1 MRTLLSPG
9 GVEVNASDE
18 NAKRLIACGFTEQ
31 PEDSKQAAKPKAAR
45 KAPAKTTTKRKA

>member
-1 MRTLLSPG
+1 MRSLLSPG

-18 NAKRLIACGFTEQ
+18 DAERLIACGFTE
-31 PEDSKQAAKPKAAR
+31 PEESKSAAKPKPKP

>member
-18 NAKRLIACGFTEQ
+18 DVARLIACGFTE
-31 PEDSKQAAKPKAAR
+31 PEESKPAAKPKPTR

>member
-1 MRTLLSPG
+1 MRSLLSPG

-18 NAKRLIACGFTEQ
+18 DAERLIACGFTE
-31 PEDSKQAAKPKAAR
+31 PDESKPAVKPKPKP